1 VRPALRRRIE
11 ACVSFWSVSRS
22 FANVNCYNAI
32 ILCPRLIPLLH
43 SNADCVT
50 SQAKIDETTGTMR
63 LENEMTGRQV
73 KSTIEAKEKALV
85 DHDVTKLEVKRVRD
99 ILAMHAD
106 EVFSLENRK
115 LQLKLSMDERR
126 HEIEVHR

>member
-1 VRPALRRRIE
+1 
-11 ACVSFWSVSRS
+11 
-22 FANVNCYNAI
+22 
-32 ILCPRLIPLLH
+32 
-43 SNADCVT
+43 
-50 SQAKIDETTGTMR
+50 MR

-73 KSTIEAKEKALV
+73 KLTIEAKEKALV

-99 ILAMHAD
+99 ILSMHAD

-115 LQLKLSMDERR
+115 FQLKMSMDERR